1 VHCSAVGPSLE
12 EGGSAVPGQD
22 LESATLGR
30 TPRCY
35 LVFLWLLSALT
46 FICAQSSREV
56 HRAPTS
62 DGIPGGQP
70 NRLHKRSIARSGDYV
85 TVYTDLI

>member
-1 VHCSAVGPSLE
+1 MHCSAVGPSLQ
-12 EGGSAVPGQD
+12 EGGPAVPGQD
-22 LESATLGR
+22 LESPTLGR

-46 FICAQSSREV
+46 CIYAQSSRNV

-62 DGIPGGQP
+62 DGIPSGQP
-70 NRLHKRSIARSGDYV
+70 NRLHKRSIARTDDYV
-85 TVYTDLI
+85 TVYTELI